1 MFAYFLRRLLYT
13 LPIALG
19 VTLLSFLLV
28 YIAPGDPLNAI
39 APADAPAEVVNA
51 LKTAYGLD
59 KPLPVQY
66 GLWLKRALQGDL
78 GVSIASGRAVRSE
91 VMAAVKNTLLLAA
104 FAAFLGMLGGVLLGA
119 IAGNR
124 IGSWADRLASGFSVL
139 GVSVPHYWLGL
150 VLTIIFSV
158 WLDWLPAMG
167 AGPGSS
173 ADGGNGWTWDW
184 VHFRHLILP
193 GVTLCVIP
201 MGIVTRTV
209 RALVAETLQQEF
221 VTALWA
227 RGLGPVAV
235 FKHVAKNTLPTIL
248 AVSGLQLGYLMGGS
262 ILVETVFAWPGT
274 GFLLNTAIFQ
284 RDIPLLQG
292 TILVLCMFFVALN
305 LLVDVLQ
312 PLIDPRMRRN
322 P

>member
-1 MFAYFLRRLLYT
+1 MLAYFLRRLTYT
-13 LPIALG
+13 IPIALG

-39 APADAPAEVVNA
+39 APADAPADVVAA
-51 LKTAYGLD
+51 LKVSYGLD
-59 KPLPVQY
+59 KPMPVQY

-78 GVSIASGRAVRSE
+78 GVSIASGRAVRSD
-91 VMAAVKNTLLLAA
+91 VFAAVKNTLILAT
-104 FAAFLGMLGGVLLGA
+104 FAALLGMVGGVVLGA
-119 IAGNR
+119 VAGNR
-124 IGSWADRLASGFSVL
+124 IGSWADRAASGFSVL

-158 WLDWLPAMG
+158 WLGWLPAMG

-173 ADGGNGWTWDW
+173 ADGGNGWQWDW
-184 VHFRHLILP
+184 AHLRHLILP

-227 RGLGPVAV
+227 RGLSRFAV
-235 FKHVAKNTLPTIL
+235 FRHVAKNTLPTIL

-262 ILVETVFAWPGT
+262 ILIETVFAWPGT

-292 TILVLCMFFVALN
+292 TILVLCLFFVALN

-312 PLIDPRMRRN
+312 PLIDPRMRRA
-322 P
+322 

>member
-1 MFAYFLRRLLYT
+1 MFAYFLRRLAYT
-13 LPIALG
+13 IPIAVG

-28 YIAPGDPLNAI
+28 YIAPGDPINAI
-39 APADAPAEVVNA
+39 APADAPADVVAA
-51 LKTAYGLD
+51 LKMSYGLD

-66 GLWLKRALQGDL
+66 GLWLQRALQGDL

-91 VMAAVKNTLLLAA
+91 VFAAVKNTLILAG
-104 FAAFLGMLGGVLLGA
+104 FAALLGMVGGVLLGA
-119 IAGNR
+119 VAGNR
-124 IGSWADRLASGFSVL
+124 IGSWADRAASGFSVL

-158 WLDWLPAMG
+158 WLGWLPAMG

-184 VHFRHLILP
+184 AHFRHLILP
-193 GVTLCVIP
+193 GITLSVIP

-209 RALVAETLQQEF
+209 RALVADTLQQEF

-227 RGLGPVAV
+227 RGLSRFAV
-235 FKHVAKNTLPTIL
+235 FRHVAKNTLPTIL

-262 ILVETVFAWPGT
+262 ILIETVFAWPGT

-305 LLVDVLQ
+305 LGVDVLQ

-322 P
+322 